1 MSSTIETL
9 SLANELLSAY
19 SSGSAI
25 ETPPSARSTDFD
37 LTSAYAVEA
46 AFASQRIAAGHRVV
60 GLKVGFANKAAWRI
74 LKLETLAWAHM
85 YDDTVQY
92 ANWSSANF
100 ALPPHCSLKIEPEI
114 VFKLKDPVTTGV
126 LDAATVLQHVEWLA
140 AGFEIIDCP
149 FPAWKFAP
157 ADFIAAFGLHRGL
170 VVGEPLII
178 TPGMI
183 PALVE
188 NLASFKVK
196 VSRDGELIEEGSG
209 KNSLRSPALCL
220 AELAGAILRQTGAV
234 PLGAGDLVSSGT
246 LTAGH
251 PIAPGEVW
259 HAEIDGLPV
268 SNLTLRLA

>member
-92 ANWSSANF
+92 ANGSSANF

-126 LDAATVLQHVEWLA
+126 LDAATVLKSYFDSGKLRPLA
-140 AGFEIIDCP
+140 VISAQRSRTLPEVIGMQEAGVSGVDIVAWNGLTVPARTPRDIIDILNRHYNAILKEPEVRTFFFNQGFETEGGTPEVLARRIELEVGAWSRVIRELKID
-149 FPAWKFAP
+149 F
-157 ADFIAAFGLHRGL
+157 
-170 VVGEPLII
+170 
-178 TPGMI
+178 
-183 PALVE
+183 
-188 NLASFKVK
+188 N
-196 VSRDGELIEEGSG
+196 
-209 KNSLRSPALCL
+209 
-220 AELAGAILRQTGAV
+220 
-234 PLGAGDLVSSGT
+234 
-246 LTAGH
+246 
-251 PIAPGEVW
+251 
-259 HAEIDGLPV
+259 
-268 SNLTLRLA
+268 